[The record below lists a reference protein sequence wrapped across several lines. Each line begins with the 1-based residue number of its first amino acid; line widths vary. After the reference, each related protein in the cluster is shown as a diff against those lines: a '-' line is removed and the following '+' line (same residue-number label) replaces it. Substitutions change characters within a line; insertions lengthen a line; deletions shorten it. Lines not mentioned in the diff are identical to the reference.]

1 MNTKSIK
8 IISAILAILAL
19 AIVVL
24 ANFMPMLNIKLDGV
38 QSDYTFNTPGG
49 HDILGWQCTFYW
61 WGPSIFI
68 GGVTACHPN
77 VWLII
82 GVVLPILTVLITTPM
97 LIRALYKKKAVVEF
111 INAAVMAL
119 SAVLFLNA
127 TGLAQTTVGNH
138 LQQYMVMA
146 IEQGTYTL
154 GWFTYVLAAVLA
166 VVAAFKI
173 FSGIYS
179 LKNEEEAARLQAL
192 ADEEEEE
199 DEED

>member
-1 MNTKSIK
+1 MNTKSVK
-8 IISAILAILAL
+8 IISAVLAIAAL
-19 AIVVL
+19 AVL
-24 ANFMPMLNIKLDGV
+24 VLVNFMPVLNIKLDGV

-49 HDILGWQCTFYW
+49 HDILGWQCTYYW

-68 GGVTACHPN
+68 GGVTACHTN
-77 VWLII
+77 VWLCIAVI
-82 GVVLPILTVLITTPM
+82 LPLLTLLITTPM

-111 INAAVMAL
+111 INAGVMVL
-119 SAVLFLNA
+119 SAGLFLNA
-127 TGLAQTTVGNH
+127 TGLARTTVGNH
-138 LQQYMVMA
+138 LEQYMVMA

-154 GWFTYVLAAVLA
+154 GWFVYVLAAVLA

-192 ADEEEEE
+192 ADEEEDED
-199 DEED
+199 DEE

>member
-1 MNTKSIK
+1 MNTKTIK
-8 IISAILAILAL
+8 IISIAL
-19 AIVVL
+19 AVVALIVL
-24 ANFMPMLNIKLDGV
+24 ILINFMPVLNIKLDGV
-38 QSDYTFNTPGG
+38 QSDYKFNTPGG
-49 HDILGWQCTFYW
+49 HDILGWQCTYYW

-77 VWLII
+77 VWLIVGI
-82 GVVLPILTVLITTPM
+82 VLPILTILITTPM
-97 LIRALYKKKAVVEF
+97 LFRGLFKKKAVVEF
-111 INAAVMAL
+111 INAGVMVL

-127 TGLAQTTVGNH
+127 TGLARTTVGNH

-146 IEQGTYTL
+146 TEQGTYTL
-154 GWFTYVLAAVLA
+154 GWFVYVFAAVMA

-192 ADEEEEE
+192 ADEAEEE
-199 DEED
+199 DEEE